1 MIIEKLRL
9 IVLTFFVCLLVSARV
24 LLGWFLRANL
34 THILKRQLLS
44 TFTVKL
50 FVSSYNFSFQ

>member
-24 LLGWFLRANL
+24 LLGWFLRAIL

-44 TFTVKL
+44 TFTV
-50 FVSSYNFSFQ
+50 